1 MRIFFLKQMKPMKQT
16 FSFYKDS
23 RKNNKINKIK
33 QFLKRFSIF
42 IFDHSSCFD
51 SYSPIMRIF
60 IFEEFQ

>member
-1 MRIFFLKQMKPMKQT
+1 MKPMKQT